1 LKSASRLSPSIG
13 RAPLSQLGASTTIKK
28 ADAFPIEACATN
40 AAPGA
45 AVTTDNKLLNP

>member
-1 LKSASRLSPSIG
+1 LKSASRVSPPIS

-28 ADAFPIEACATN
+28 ADELLIEACATN

-45 AVTTDNKLLNP
+45 AVITDKKLLNP